1 MLRRELLF
9 NPGWRVLLLLLL
21 RQWRLLLEHL
31 LDCRRLRPER

>member
-9 NPGWRVLLLLLL
+9 NPGWRVLLLLL